1 MYAQEKIK
9 PYKDSPDGKKAQ
21 VETMFNGIAHSYDR
35 LNHMLSL
42 GIDRRWRAKT
52 IKALLPYQPRY
63 ILDIATGTGDFALQA
78 YRVLRPKR
86 ISACDISE
94 DMMKIGRN
102 KVMRAGL
109 EDIIMFQKEDS
120 EQMTFENET
129 FDTITVAFGVRNFEH
144 LDKGLEEMHRV
155 LQPGGHLAILELS
168 VPKGFPMKQLF
179 WLYAHLWMPLV
190 GLIISKDKK
199 AYTYLPASME
209 AFPQGEVLTG
219 ILNKAGF
226 REVWF
231 KRMTFGLCTMY
242 MATK

>member
-94 DMMKIGRN
+94 EMMKIGRN

-144 LDKGLEEMHRV
+144 LDKGALSEASRPQQDGIRCHVILIKMQDHSAFV
-155 LQPGGHLAILELS
+155 YISAIS
-168 VPKGFPMKQLF
+168 QFKTVICN
-179 WLYAHLWMPLV
+179 YAIWR
-190 GLIISKDKK
+190 IQQFNFS
-199 AYTYLPASME
+199 
-209 AFPQGEVLTG
+209 F
-219 ILNKAGF
+219 
-226 REVWF
+226 
-231 KRMTFGLCTMY
+231 
-242 MATK
+242 